1 MSGERRAAIE
11 RAAARLRTLDWYPRP
26 VDTRRVLLLTTPW
39 VFRLPGMRRF
49 HGYAAWNLILLK
61 RPLAQV
67 SDDLVVHE
75 LCHVWQ
81 MQHHP
86 VAMPLSY
93 VLRGYS
99 HNPNEL
105 EARRAA
111 AITARA

>member
-1 MSGERRAAIE
+1 MASPLVSWKRSTSSWGMRTGRVV
-11 RAAARLRTLDWYPRP
+11 LRTA
-26 VDTRRVLLLTTPW
+26 PW
-39 VFRLPGMRRF
+39 VFRLPLMRRF

-61 RPLAQV
+61 RPVHEV

-93 VLRGYS
+93 LVRGYD

-105 EARRAA
+105 EARRAPVVTRGA
-111 AITARA
+111 